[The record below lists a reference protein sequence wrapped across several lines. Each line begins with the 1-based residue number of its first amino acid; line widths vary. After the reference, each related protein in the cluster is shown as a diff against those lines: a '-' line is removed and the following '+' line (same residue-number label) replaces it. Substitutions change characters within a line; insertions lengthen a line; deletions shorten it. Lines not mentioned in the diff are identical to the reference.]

1 MTMKLG
7 PVPML
12 ADQAA
17 YDRIQHASAM
27 VAAEAF
33 MLASEWEPD
42 ETIPLWP
49 EPAACPS

>member
-12 ADQAA
+12 ADQAV
-17 YDRIQHASAM
+17 YDRIQRASAM

>member
-1 MTMKLG
+1 MTTRLG
-7 PVPML
+7 PVRML

-17 YDRIQHASAM
+17 YERIQHASAQ

-33 MLASEWEPD
+33 MLAAEWEPD

-49 EPAACPS
+49 